1 MVVQIHVSI
10 SIFEQGE
17 WLKNKESLL
26 SFLEAAPSAVHGLVT
41 KSDSGQFGKQFQV
54 TDSAG
59 QVVNDAVLETKDL
72 AKDLYTSARGIALSF
87 SEANHF

>member
-1 MVVQIHVSI
+1 MVVQIHV

-41 KSDSGQFGKQFQV
+41 KSDSGQFGKQFNF
-54 TDSAG
+54 G
-59 QVVNDAVLETKDL
+59 
-72 AKDLYTSARGIALSF
+72 
-87 SEANHF
+87 

>member
-1 MVVQIHVSI
+1 MVVQIHVSM
-10 SIFEQGE
+10 FEQGE
-17 WLKNKESLL
+17 WLRNKESLL

-72 AKDLYTSARGIALSF
+72 AKDLYTSAQGTALSF